1 MKQLISLTC
10 LLLLLSLPQLAAAED
25 AGNAMPA
32 ESEAEEQ
39 AQAADAGQ
47 DAEGKSGTAA
57 EAPDGKTQEKDA
69 ADAGRDSGQGS
80 RYAFLL
86 NDNGYNYYM
95 DTQNARWIAM
105 PHTVDEQI
113 IDVWI
118 KLVPD
123 SGEQQKERRKRQLPL
138 PGKILPHA
146 LLPAAE
152 DTADPVPLRARGRG
166 RPPEQRRQGTRLPV
180 AELGKPH
187 PGLRRGRHLSRRREA
202 HEESPKKKR
211 RQLLPAEPAGRPR
224 ERQREHLKKRQV
236 IHKII
241 HNHVDM

>member
-118 KLVPD
+118 KLLPD
-123 SGEQQKERRKRQLPL
+123 RGEQQKETESGSYHYPEKYYLM
-138 PGKILPHA
+138 HYY
-146 LLPAAE
+146 
-152 DTADPVPLRARGRG
+152 LRPKTQQIQFLSELEVAGG
-166 RPPEQRRQGTRLPV
+166 RPNNDVKE
-180 AELGKPH
+180 
-187 PGLRRGRHLSRRREA
+187 RGYQSQNWENLIPDSVEDVIYHGVVKRMKN
-202 HEESPKKKR
+202 PKKKGGSFS
-211 RQLLPAEPAGRPR
+211 LPSLRDV
-224 ERQREHLKKRQV
+224 LDSV
-236 IHKII
+236 NVSI
-241 HNHVDM
+241 